1 MIEENGG
8 AILFTS
14 KQQTK
19 FGVYCSGYYYISS
32 IGTRA
37 RWAKDS
43 ENVLKVAPDQLGYW
57 DDTDT
62 DT

>member
-19 FGVYCSGYYYISS
+19 FGVYCSESYYISS
-32 IGTRA
+32 VGFTA
-37 RWAKDS
+37 RWTDF

>member
-8 AILFTS
+8 SILFTS

-19 FGVYCSGYYYISS
+19 SEVYVYGNYFVCKLGSDINWNEPEKALS
-32 IGTRA
+32 
-37 RWAKDS
+37 
-43 ENVLKVAPDQLGYW
+43 VAPDQLGYW

>member
-19 FGVYCSGYYYISS
+19 SVVYFYGSYFVCKLGSDINWNEPEK
-32 IGTRA
+32 TLA
-37 RWAKDS
+37 
-43 ENVLKVAPDQLGYW
+43 VAPDQLGYW